1 VNQFRSRKVD
11 RLYLLKLIKEES
23 NQTKTLFSDNM
34 NNLILKKIDLDK
46 VNAVK
51 TVDQIL
57 NNKSLQVKKE
67 LIKLQNY
74 EKEFINQSI
83 Q

>member
-1 VNQFRSRKVD
+1 
-11 RLYLLKLIKEES
+11 
-23 NQTKTLFSDNM
+23 M